1 MPFTTI
7 LKEDYE
13 RKIPRSCSDDEHLLA
28 ATAIYQMWKSHQNS
42 GPVRVVLL
50 ELGGKRYITIDDLE
64 GAQSLLT
71 LSAD

>member
-1 MPFTTI
+1 M
-7 LKEDYE
+7 
-13 RKIPRSCSDDEHLLA
+13 LA
-28 ATAIYQMWKSHQNS
+28 ATAIYQMWKNHQNS

-50 ELGGKRYITIDDLE
+50 EPGGKRYITIDDSE